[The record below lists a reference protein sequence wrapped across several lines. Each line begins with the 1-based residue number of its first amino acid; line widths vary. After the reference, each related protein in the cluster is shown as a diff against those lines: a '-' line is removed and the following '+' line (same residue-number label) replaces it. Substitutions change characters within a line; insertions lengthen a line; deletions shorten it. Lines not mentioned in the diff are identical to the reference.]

1 MDEVSNNEAATANAP
16 ETNAPEANTSE
27 ASISASAAPEVTP
40 PSAASATP
48 PAVNSEASA
57 TEITAPE
64 SNALDSDAPE
74 TTSAE
79 AAPQAEITAGE
90 LLKAMRERAGV
101 QLETIAATLKVSTQ
115 KLKAL
120 EANDFSS
127 MPAVYFTRALAA
139 SVCRQL
145 GQDPAPVLEKIP
157 DDKPS
162 AKASGSSNNTDQPA
176 PPTVRRIES
185 VMTSTGMR
193 SNTSAKARWLLAAI
207 ALMLAAAAA
216 LFFIPSLSARLN
228 AAVRGQEPQANSITS
243 DAPVSEQPEGADAS
257 GSSAA
262 PIAPATLASEVAA
275 SSQAAVPSSAAS
287 ATTEAPLN
295 NTLQI
300 TATGQTWVKVSS
312 SSGKTLYR
320 RNLVAG
326 QTHSIKINN
335 YPVSVEVGQTENTQ
349 ITDRGTPFDLSA
361 LASQGQA
368 RFELAP

>member
-16 ETNAPEANTSE
+16 ETNAPE
-27 ASISASAAPEVTP
+27 VTP
-40 PSAASATP
+40 PSTTSATSAP
-48 PAVNSEASA
+48 QAATSEAPA
-57 TEITAPE
+57 TEIAAPE
-64 SNALDSDAPE
+64 SDAPESDAPE

-90 LLKAMRERAGV
+90 LHKAMRERAGV

-162 AKASGSSNNTDQPA
+162 AKASGSSNNADQPA

>member
-1 MDEVSNNEAATANAP
+1 
-16 ETNAPEANTSE
+16 
-27 ASISASAAPEVTP
+27 
-40 PSAASATP
+40 
-48 PAVNSEASA
+48 
-57 TEITAPE
+57 
-64 SNALDSDAPE
+64 
-74 TTSAE
+74 
-79 AAPQAEITAGE
+79 
-90 LLKAMRERAGV
+90 MRERAGV

-162 AKASGSSNNTDQPA
+162 AKASGSSNNADQPA

-349 ITDRGTPFDLSA
+349 ITDRDTPFDLSA

>member
-16 ETNAPEANTSE
+16 ETNAPE
-27 ASISASAAPEVTP
+27 VTP
-40 PSAASATP
+40 PSTTSATSAP
-48 PAVNSEASA
+48 QAATSEAPA
-57 TEITAPE
+57 TEIAAPE
-64 SNALDSDAPE
+64 SDAPESDAPE

-162 AKASGSSNNTDQPA
+162 AKASGSSNNADQPA

-228 AAVRGQEPQANSITS
+228 AAVRGQEPQVNSITS

-275 SSQAAVPSSAAS
+275 SSQAAVPSSSAS
-287 ATTEAPLN
+287 ATTYVPLY

>member
-16 ETNAPEANTSE
+16 ETNAPE
-27 ASISASAAPEVTP
+27 VTP
-40 PSAASATP
+40 PSTTSATSAP
-48 PAVNSEASA
+48 QAATSEAPA
-57 TEITAPE
+57 TEIAAPE
-64 SNALDSDAPE
+64 SDAPESDAPE

-162 AKASGSSNNTDQPA
+162 AKASGSSNNADQPA

-243 DAPVSEQPEGADAS
+243 DAPVSEQPKGADAS

>member
-16 ETNAPEANTSE
+16 ETNAPE
-27 ASISASAAPEVTP
+27 VTP
-40 PSAASATP
+40 PSTTSATSAP
-48 PAVNSEASA
+48 QAATSEAPA
-57 TEITAPE
+57 TEIAAPE
-64 SNALDSDAPE
+64 SDAPESDAPE

-162 AKASGSSNNTDQPA
+162 AKASGSSNNADQPA

-216 LFFIPSLSARLN
+216 LFFIPSRSARLN

>member
-16 ETNAPEANTSE
+16 ETNAPE
-27 ASISASAAPEVTP
+27 VTP
-40 PSAASATP
+40 PSTTSATSAP
-48 PAVNSEASA
+48 QAATSEAPA
-57 TEITAPE
+57 TEIAAPE
-64 SNALDSDAPE
+64 SDAPESDAPE

>member
-16 ETNAPEANTSE
+16 ETNAPE
-27 ASISASAAPEVTP
+27 VTP
-40 PSAASATP
+40 PSTTSATSAP
-48 PAVNSEASA
+48 QAATSEAPA
-57 TEITAPE
+57 TEIAAPE
-64 SNALDSDAPE
+64 SDAPESDAPESDAPE

-162 AKASGSSNNTDQPA
+162 AKASGSSNNADQPA

-193 SNTSAKARWLLAAI
+193 SITSAKARWLLAAI

>member
-16 ETNAPEANTSE
+16 ETNAPE
-27 ASISASAAPEVTP
+27 VTP
-40 PSAASATP
+40 PSTTSATSAP
-48 PAVNSEASA
+48 QAATSEAPA
-57 TEITAPE
+57 TEIAAPE
-64 SNALDSDAPE
+64 SDAPE

-162 AKASGSSNNTDQPA
+162 AKASGSSNNADQPA

>member
-16 ETNAPEANTSE
+16 ETNAPE
-27 ASISASAAPEVTP
+27 VTP
-40 PSAASATP
+40 PSTTSATSAP
-48 PAVNSEASA
+48 QAATSEAPA
-57 TEITAPE
+57 TEIAAPE
-64 SNALDSDAPE
+64 SDAPESDAPE

-162 AKASGSSNNTDQPA
+162 AKASGSSNNADQPA

-300 TATGQTWVKVSS
+300 TATGQTWVNVSS

>member
-1 MDEVSNNEAATANAP
+1 M
-16 ETNAPEANTSE
+16 
-27 ASISASAAPEVTP
+27 
-40 PSAASATP
+40 
-48 PAVNSEASA
+48 
-57 TEITAPE
+57 
-64 SNALDSDAPE
+64 
-74 TTSAE
+74 
-79 AAPQAEITAGE
+79 
-90 LLKAMRERAGV
+90 LKARRERAGV

-262 PIAPATLASEVAA
+262 PLASEVAA

>member
-16 ETNAPEANTSE
+16 ETNAPE
-27 ASISASAAPEVTP
+27 VTP
-40 PSAASATP
+40 PSTTSATSAP
-48 PAVNSEASA
+48 QAATSEAPA
-57 TEITAPE
+57 TEIAAPE
-64 SNALDSDAPE
+64 SDAPESDAPE

-162 AKASGSSNNTDQPA
+162 AKASGSSNNADQPA

-349 ITDRGTPFDLSA
+349 ITDRATPFDLSA

>member
-16 ETNAPEANTSE
+16 ETNAPE
-27 ASISASAAPEVTP
+27 VTP
-40 PSAASATP
+40 PSTTSATSAP
-48 PAVNSEASA
+48 QAATSEAPA
-57 TEITAPE
+57 TEIAAPE
-64 SNALDSDAPE
+64 SDAPESDAPESDAPE

>member
-16 ETNAPEANTSE
+16 ETNAPE
-27 ASISASAAPEVTP
+27 VTP
-40 PSAASATP
+40 PSTTSATSAP
-48 PAVNSEASA
+48 QAATSEAPA
-57 TEITAPE
+57 TEIAAPE
-64 SNALDSDAPE
+64 SDAPESDAPE

-127 MPAVYFTRALAA
+127 MPAAYFTRALAA

-162 AKASGSSNNTDQPA
+162 AKASGSSNNADQPA

-262 PIAPATLASEVAA
+262 PIAPATRASEVAA

>member
-16 ETNAPEANTSE
+16 ETNAPE
-27 ASISASAAPEVTP
+27 VTP
-40 PSAASATP
+40 PSTTSATSAP
-48 PAVNSEASA
+48 QAATSEAPA
-57 TEITAPE
+57 TEIAAPE
-64 SNALDSDAPE
+64 SDAPESDAPE

-162 AKASGSSNNTDQPA
+162 AKASGSSNNADQPA

-349 ITDRGTPFDLSA
+349 IPDRGTPFDLSA

>member
-16 ETNAPEANTSE
+16 ETTP
-27 ASISASAAPEVTP
+27 PEVTP
-40 PSAASATP
+40 PSTTSATSAP
-48 PAVNSEASA
+48 QAATSEAPA
-57 TEITAPE
+57 TEIAAPE
-64 SNALDSDAPE
+64 SDAPESDAPE

-162 AKASGSSNNTDQPA
+162 AKASGSSNNADQPA

>member
-16 ETNAPEANTSE
+16 ETNAPE
-27 ASISASAAPEVTP
+27 VTP
-40 PSAASATP
+40 PSTTSATSAP
-48 PAVNSEASA
+48 QAATSEAPA
-57 TEITAPE
+57 TEIAAPE
-64 SNALDSDAPE
+64 SDAPESDAPE

-162 AKASGSSNNTDQPA
+162 AKASGSSNNADQPA

-193 SNTSAKARWLLAAI
+193 
-207 ALMLAAAAA
+207 
-216 LFFIPSLSARLN
+216 
-228 AAVRGQEPQANSITS
+228 
-243 DAPVSEQPEGADAS
+243 
-257 GSSAA
+257 
-262 PIAPATLASEVAA
+262 ATLL
-275 SSQAAVPSSAAS
+275 P
-287 ATTEAPLN
+287 
-295 NTLQI
+295 
-300 TATGQTWVKVSS
+300 K
-312 SSGKTLYR
+312 R
-320 RNLVAG
+320 AG
-326 QTHSIKINN
+326 C
-335 YPVSVEVGQTENTQ
+335 
-349 ITDRGTPFDLSA
+349 
-361 LASQGQA
+361 
-368 RFELAP
+368 

>member
-16 ETNAPEANTSE
+16 ETNAPE
-27 ASISASAAPEVTP
+27 VTP
-40 PSAASATP
+40 PSTTSATSAP
-48 PAVNSEASA
+48 QAATSEAPA
-57 TEITAPE
+57 TDIAAPE
-64 SNALDSDAPE
+64 SDAPE

-162 AKASGSSNNTDQPA
+162 AKASGSSNNADQPA

>member
-16 ETNAPEANTSE
+16 ETNAPE
-27 ASISASAAPEVTP
+27 VTP
-40 PSAASATP
+40 PSTTSATSAP
-48 PAVNSEASA
+48 QAATSEAPA
-57 TEITAPE
+57 TDIAAPE
-64 SNALDSDAPE
+64 SDAPESDAPESDAPE

-162 AKASGSSNNTDQPA
+162 AKASGSSNNADQPA

>member
-74 TTSAE
+74 STSAE

-162 AKASGSSNNTDQPA
+162 AKASGSSNNADQPA

-216 LFFIPSLSARLN
+216 LFFIPSLSARLK

>member
-16 ETNAPEANTSE
+16 ETNAPE
-27 ASISASAAPEVTP
+27 VTP
-40 PSAASATP
+40 PSTTSATSAP
-48 PAVNSEASA
+48 QAATSEAPA
-57 TEITAPE
+57 TEIAAPE
-64 SNALDSDAPE
+64 SDAPESDAPE

-162 AKASGSSNNTDQPA
+162 AKASGSSNNADQPA

-243 DAPVSEQPEGADAS
+243 DAPVPEQPEGADAS

>member
-16 ETNAPEANTSE
+16 ETNAPE
-27 ASISASAAPEVTP
+27 VTP
-40 PSAASATP
+40 PSTTSATSAP
-48 PAVNSEASA
+48 QAATSEAPA
-57 TEITAPE
+57 TEIAAPE
-64 SNALDSDAPE
+64 SDAPESDAPESDAPE

-162 AKASGSSNNTDQPA
+162 AKASGSSNNADQPA

-349 ITDRGTPFDLSA
+349 ITDRGTPLNLSS
-361 LASQGQA
+361 LASQGHA
-368 RFELAP
+368 RFELTP

>member
-16 ETNAPEANTSE
+16 ETNAPE
-27 ASISASAAPEVTP
+27 VTP
-40 PSAASATP
+40 PSTTSATSAP
-48 PAVNSEASA
+48 QAATSEAPA
-57 TEITAPE
+57 TEIAAPE
-64 SNALDSDAPE
+64 SDAPESDAPE

-162 AKASGSSNNTDQPA
+162 AKASGSSNNADQPA

-275 SSQAAVPSSAAS
+275 SSQAPVPSSAAS